1 MPHEKQIEHEK
12 FTAEK
17 IVSLCGEDFTF
28 VGFGDQQQREPDVI
42 FSGTHKLG
50 IEVTTA
56 YYQGDED
63 DPDLHAREDWKQAIN
78 PKWDEHG
85 MHLIIDLKTNRPKV
99 WDRMIERLTTSCQ
112 SALERKC
119 SKQYSGV
126 DHVWL
131 AIYGDAP
138 VTESHEFDQV
148 IKMLTIPKVN
158 PFERI
163 FILHVTAERGG
174 GYRAL
179 EFFPLVRQFR
189 SD

>member
-1 MPHEKQIEHEK
+1 MPHQKQIDHEK

-17 IVSLCGEDFTF
+17 IISLCGEAFTF
-28 VGFGDQQQREPDVI
+28 VRSGDPQQREPDVI
-42 FSGTHKLG
+42 FSGTDKLG

-56 YYQGDED
+56 SYHGDED
-63 DPDLHAREDWKQAIN
+63 DPDLQAREDWKQALN

-85 MHLIIDLKTNRPKV
+85 MHRIIDPKTKRPKV

-112 SALERKC
+112 CALEKKC
-119 SKQYSGV
+119 SKQYTGV

-131 AIYGDAP
+131 GIYADAP
-138 VTESHEFDQV
+138 ATESHEFDQV
-148 IKMLTIPKVN
+148 IKKLTITKVN
-158 PFERI
+158 PFKQI
-163 FILHVTAERGG
+163 FILHRLTGRDG